1 MLHRQCLSGYNR
13 CGEEILH
20 MVYLGAPSQ
29 PKEAHS
35 LEAEH
40 GAGTSCEALS
50 MGIFCFHMLIAMLV
64 LKIFYVYTTKV
75 VQVLSYRT
83 GITLNKNHI

>member
-13 CGEEILH
+13 YGEEILH

-50 MGIFCFHMLIAMLV
+50 MGFFCFRFSILRHLLFSNILTQRI
-64 LKIFYVYTTKV
+64 LKTKIEEEFAGV
-75 VQVLSYRT
+75 AQW
-83 GITLNKNHI
+83 